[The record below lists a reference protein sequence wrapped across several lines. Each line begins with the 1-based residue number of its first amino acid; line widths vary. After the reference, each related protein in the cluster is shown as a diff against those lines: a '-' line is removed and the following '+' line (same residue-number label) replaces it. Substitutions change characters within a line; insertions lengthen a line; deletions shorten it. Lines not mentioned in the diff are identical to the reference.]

1 MNREEYLKL
10 INEKGYVDGN
20 SEVLLFMNESSYRA
34 QKIVNEINNK
44 FLSQNDNLQVWK
56 LVN

>member
-10 INEKGYVDGN
+10 INEKSYVDGN
-20 SEVLLFMNESSYRA
+20 SEALLFMNESSYRA

-44 FLSQNDNLQVWK
+44 FLSQN
-56 LVN
+56 